1 LWRLTISIEM
11 KRSNKALPQVEIISY
26 GKYTRWNA
34 RSKDLPELEE
44 LTYEIKAELDVEF
57 GMLVEIRHG
66 KGRYLEFII
75 HHPPFKD
82 QSGNIAPSFVGE
94 YQIRSNPFR
103 FFLGDTV
110 WEPVD
115 DKRGNWELIIK
126 IDGQVVAQ
134 KKLKLK

>member
-1 LWRLTISIEM
+1 M
-11 KRSNKALPQVEIISY
+11 KRSNKALPEVEIISY

-34 RSKDLPELEE
+34 RSKDLPELED
-44 LTYEIKAELDVEF
+44 LTYEIEAELDVEF

-82 QSGNIAPSFVGE
+82 KSGNIAPSFVGE
-94 YQIRSNPFR
+94 YQIRTNPYR
-103 FFLGDTV
+103 FFLGDTI

-115 DKRGNWELIIK
+115 DKKGDWELIIK
-126 IDGQVVAQ
+126 IDNQVVAQ
-134 KKLKLK
+134 KVLKLK

>member
-1 LWRLTISIEM
+1 M
-11 KRSNKALPQVEIISY
+11 KRSNKNLPDVEIISY

-34 RSKDLPELEE
+34 SSRDLPELEE

-66 KGRYLEFII
+66 KGRYLEYII
-75 HHPPFKD
+75 HHPPFND
-82 QSGNIAPSFVGE
+82 ASGELAPSFVGE
-94 YQIRSNPFR
+94 YQVKSNPFR

-115 DKRGNWELIIK
+115 DKRGIWELIIK
-126 IDGQVVAQ
+126 IDKQVVAQ
-134 KKLKLK
+134 KKLTLI

>member
-1 LWRLTISIEM
+1 M
-11 KRSNKALPQVEIISY
+11 KRSNKALPEVEIISY

-34 RSKDLPELEE
+34 RSKDLPELED
-44 LTYEIKAELDVEF
+44 LTYEIEAELDVEF

-82 QSGNIAPSFVGE
+82 KRGNIAPSFVGE
-94 YQIRSNPFR
+94 YQIRTNPYR
-103 FFLGDTV
+103 FFLGDTI

-115 DKRGNWELIIK
+115 DKKGDWELIIK
-126 IDGQVVAQ
+126 IDNQVVAR
-134 KKLKLK
+134 KKLELK

>member
-1 LWRLTISIEM
+1 M
-11 KRSNKALPQVEIISY
+11 
-26 GKYTRWNA
+26 
-34 RSKDLPELEE
+34 
-44 LTYEIKAELDVEF
+44 DVEF

-94 YQIRSNPFR
+94 YQIRTNPYR
-103 FFLGDTV
+103 FFLGDTI

-115 DKRGNWELIIK
+115 DKKGDWELIIK
-126 IDGQVVAQ
+126 IDNQVVAQ
-134 KKLKLK
+134 KVLKLK

>member
-1 LWRLTISIEM
+1 M
-11 KRSNKALPQVEIISY
+11 KRSNKALPEVEIISY

-34 RSKDLPELEE
+34 RSKDLPELED
-44 LTYEIKAELDVEF
+44 LTYEIEAELDVEF

-66 KGRYLEFII
+66 KGRYLDFII

-82 QSGNIAPSFVGE
+82 KSGNIAPSFVGE

-115 DKRGNWELIIK
+115 DKKGDWELIIK
-126 IDGQVVAQ
+126 IDEQVVAQ